1 MHLDLNN
8 PHSIVT
14 WWQVFPERHGPQL
27 SALARL
33 QPQFAASIR
42 EARRLIDDDP
52 QLAARHAAARLQ
64 QGRQPGWVPSA
75 EDLALDGQDCHDCHE
90 GLGGLGGLDA
100 ASAAM
105 DSRVDESADTAG
117 PPGRWH

>member
-8 PHSIVT
+8 PRSIVS
-14 WWQVFPERHGPQL
+14 WWQVYPERHGPQL

-52 QLAARHAAARLQ
+52 LLAERHAAAQR
-64 QGRQPGWVPSA
+64 RQALVRGWVPSA
-75 EDLALDGQDCHDCHE
+75 EDRELDQLAEQAADEDTSAAPLE
-90 GLGGLGGLDA
+90 PEEPAA
-100 ASAAM
+100 ASA
-105 DSRVDESADTAG
+105 
-117 PPGRWH
+117 WH

>member
-42 EARRLIDDDP
+42 EARRLIDGDP

-75 EDLALDGQDCHDCHE
+75 EDLALDGHD
-90 GLGGLGGLDA
+90 GLD
-100 ASAAM
+100 
-105 DSRVDESADTAG
+105 ELDTAPAPVDPLADEAPGAAG
-117 PPGRWH
+117 PAGRWH

>member
-8 PHSIVT
+8 PRSIVT
-14 WWQVFPERHGPQL
+14 WWQVYPERHGPQL

-75 EDLALDGQDCHDCHE
+75 EDLALDGMAEEHGAE
-90 GLGGLGGLDA
+90 LA
-100 ASAAM
+100 P
-105 DSRVDESADTAG
+105 DTADA
-117 PPGRWH
+117 PEDAHDAPSPAAAWH